1 MAHERV
7 DPITLKDA
15 VFSPLKKLDKVIK
28 SEAKMKQNFQLL
40 SPTGRLL
47 LSEKESK
54 NQSRLGVIHQSTRNE
69 KINYFHLNYIYTGPD

>member
-54 NQSRLGVIHQSTRNE
+54 NQSRLGVIPE
-69 KINYFHLNYIYTGPD
+69 